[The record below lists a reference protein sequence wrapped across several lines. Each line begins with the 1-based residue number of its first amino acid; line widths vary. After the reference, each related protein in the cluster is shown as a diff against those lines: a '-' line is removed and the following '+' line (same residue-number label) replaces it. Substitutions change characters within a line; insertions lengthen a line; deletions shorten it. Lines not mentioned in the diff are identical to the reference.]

1 MSSSKKE
8 YSNSEEIN
16 KESILNFGS
25 LSRVQNIRSLERGGS
40 GVKQGEAWIK
50 CKQCKNRR
58 KVKWESA
65 TRAWIIN
72 NKDEVD
78 KPEKEGGGIWKV
90 YLVGTP
96 VEKIKGIYQ
105 IGSSIIEFYCSVCN
119 WRHNELWL
127 KT

>member
-1 MSSSKKE
+1 MSSNKKV

-16 KESILNFGS
+16 KESILNFGG
-25 LSRVQNIRSLERGGS
+25 LSRIQNVRSLERGGS
-40 GVKQGEAWIK
+40 GVKWDEAWIK
-50 CKQCKNRR
+50 CKLCKNRR

-78 KPEKEGGGIWKV
+78 KGEDKGGGIWKV

-96 VEKIKGIYQ
+96 VEKTKSGYQ
-105 IGSSIIEFYCSVCN
+105 IGGGTIEFYCSVCN